1 MKFLSG
7 AKVSKSV
14 VVPDLGPGRGAAQHS
29 GYNWSLGAL
38 PSVFE
43 CQPIP
48 DSLGDL
54 GRVSS
59 L

>member
-14 VVPDLGPGRGAAQHS
+14 VVPDLGQHS

-38 PSVFE
+38 PFVFE

-48 DSLGDL
+48 DALGDL